1 MVKLQ
6 CGLLWFKNIEGLIMS
21 EREGI
26 DVLGRVASGLYVVT
40 CVGAAQN
47 HAFLASWVAQAGFAP
62 PTVSV
67 AIKQDRAIMRDLK
80 IGSVFVVN
88 LLAKDDPD
96 SKALMGK
103 YAKGFAIG
111 ENAFGESDVGTG
123 SQGGKFLPTSLGYME
138 CRVLRVLEPSTEH
151 NLVIGE
157 VVGGKMLK
165 AGEPWVHVRKSGA
178 QY

>member
-1 MVKLQ
+1 
-6 CGLLWFKNIEGLIMS
+6 MS
-21 EREGI
+21 DVTGI
-26 DVLGRVASGLYVVT
+26 DVLGRVASGLYIVT

-47 HAFLASWVAQAGFAP
+47 HGVLASWVTQAGFAP
-62 PTVSV
+62 PCVSV

-80 IGSVFVVN
+80 PGSIFVMN

-103 YAKGFAIG
+103 FARGFAIG
-111 ENAFGESDVGTG
+111 EHAFTDADVGTG
-123 SQGGKFLPTSLGYME
+123 ASGGKYLPTALGYME
-138 CRVLRVLEPSTEH
+138 CKLIRTLEPSTDH

-157 VVGGKMLK
+157 VIGGQMLK
-165 AGEPWVHVRKSGA
+165 TGEPWVHVRKSGL